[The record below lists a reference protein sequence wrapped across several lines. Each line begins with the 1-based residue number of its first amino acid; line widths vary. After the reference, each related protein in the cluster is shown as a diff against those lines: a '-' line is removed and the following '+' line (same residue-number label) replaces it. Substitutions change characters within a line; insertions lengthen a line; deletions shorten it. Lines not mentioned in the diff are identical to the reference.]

1 MKFKNEA
8 SLTAQK
14 YLLESMCGGVAMLDY
29 DGDGW
34 LDLFFVNGAAIED
47 PMPAGKMPDKCD
59 PRYWNRLYH
68 NNRDGTFTDVTQ
80 VAGVRGHSYGMG
92 VAVGDYDNDGRPDLY
107 VTNFGRN
114 ILYHN
119 NGDGT
124 FTDVTEKAGVAA
136 DGWSTSA
143 CWVDYDRDGRLDL
156 MVARYLDWEFRE
168 KYLVRC
174 AQAGLS
180 RILPPRPIPR
190 RCTHPVS

>member
-8 SLTAQK
+8 SLTTQK

-47 PMPAGKMPDKCD
+47 SMPAGKMPDKSD

-80 VAGVRGHSYGMG
+80 TAGVRGHSYGMG
-92 VAVGDYDNDGRPDLY
+92 VAVGDFDNDGRPDLY

-124 FTDVTEKAGVAA
+124 FTDVTDKAGVAA
-136 DGWSTSA
+136 G
-143 CWVDYDRDGRLDL
+143 G
-156 MVARYLDWEFRE
+156 
-168 KYLVRC
+168 
-174 AQAGLS
+174 
-180 RILPPRPIPR
+180 
-190 RCTHPVS
+190 